1 MNGEV
6 ERDRTGLALVDGL
19 LCQRTLVDGPC
30 RSGLTWT
37 SLSPVFNVGLSAW
50 ELSTLQRSMAACRLH
65 TRRPDLII
73 AIFLPCLSAV
83 LVEVKSN
90 VDVMTFYPKCFR
102 SDSKNKSFSILNY
115 TFIIMLNKI
124 NPFLYLSP
132 QIFWFVQ
139 TRIELT
145 FTHAV
150 CMLCF
155 LSSPWCGS
163 VPPSPLIFMSWEDRV
178 SCPAELTSLWIH
190 ARSVSYPWIPVFS
203 IKWELLIKGLI
214 H

>member
-1 MNGEV
+1 MAKWKG
-6 ERDRTGLALVDGL
+6 TGQAWPLSMGCCVNAPLSMALVDGAPPGPRCL
-19 LCQRTLVDGPC
+19 LSLMLGCQH
-30 RSGLTWT
+30 
-37 SLSPVFNVGLSAW
+37 
-50 ELSTLQRSMAACRLH
+50 EMSTLQRSMAVCRLH
-65 TRRPDLII
+65 TCRPDLII

-90 VDVMTFYPKCFR
+90 VDVMTFYRKCFR

-115 TFIIMLNKI
+115 TFIIMFNKI
-124 NPFLYLSP
+124 NLFLYLSP

-139 TRIELT
+139 TRIELK
-145 FTHAV
+145 FIHAM
-150 CMLCF
+150 CILCF
-155 LSSPWCGS
+155 LSSPWYGS

-190 ARSVSYPWIPVFS
+190 ARSVSYPWTPVFS